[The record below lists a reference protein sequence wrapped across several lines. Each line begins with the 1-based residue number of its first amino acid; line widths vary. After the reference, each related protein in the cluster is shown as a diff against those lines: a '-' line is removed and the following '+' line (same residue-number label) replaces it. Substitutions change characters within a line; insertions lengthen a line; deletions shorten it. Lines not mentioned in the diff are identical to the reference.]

1 MNRWGRQRRWRAD
14 HKPPAT
20 RHSARPRAL
29 QRRVRGVRSLRACPL
44 INHVCERG
52 RLGRVRE
59 ALCRALGGSPRQAE
73 RQSNRPNLP
82 VPGGFDPNAPSTLS
96 AGSGVGPTTPFAV
109 LRVSNRIGV
118 KRITRFI
125 NGQALNVHCDVLQ
138 RSATRCASR
147 SPAARRGSRPIRLAA
162 RSVRQG
168 RRDRSTST

>member
-1 MNRWGRQRRWRAD
+1 MNFSATSRKRR
-14 HKPPAT
+14 
-20 RHSARPRAL
+20 SF
-29 QRRVRGVRSLRACPL
+29 RACPL

-82 VPGGFDPNAPSTLS
+82 VPEGFDPNAPSTLS
-96 AGSGVGPTTPFAV
+96 AGWGVGPTTPFAV

-125 NGQALNVHCDVLQ
+125 NGQALRSLPMSTVSLKSIAKTYCANEVIRGIDLDVESGEFVVFVEPSGC
-138 RSATRCASR
+138 RSASRFIGVSSR
-147 SPAARRGSRPIRLAA
+147 SRGH
-162 RSVRQG
+162 
-168 RRDRSTST
+168 